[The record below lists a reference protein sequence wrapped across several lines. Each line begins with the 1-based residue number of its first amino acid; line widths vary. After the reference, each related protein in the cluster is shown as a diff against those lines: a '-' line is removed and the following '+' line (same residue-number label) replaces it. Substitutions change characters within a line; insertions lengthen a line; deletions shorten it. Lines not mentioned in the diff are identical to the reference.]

1 MGTPE
6 FALPSLELLLKGQR
20 QIAGV
25 VTQPDKPKGRGLKL
39 SASPVKKF
47 AEKHNLK
54 VLTPVDLKSDE
65 FFQELSR
72 LAPDL
77 IVVVAYRI
85 LPEKIFTLP
94 PFGTIN
100 LHASLLPKYRGAA
113 PINWAIINGEKV
125 TGVTTFFIQKKVD
138 TGEIILQSE
147 VEIYPDETFGELSM
161 RLSQIGAELL
171 LDTVNM
177 IESGEVRTHPQK
189 NSEVSS
195 APKITEEVC
204 KIDWSKSA
212 YEINN
217 LIRGLSPHPGAFT
230 YFRGKLLKIYKAEVD
245 QEGNPSDEVGK
256 IVQADQKKGLLVQTQ
271 KGVLRLRELQS
282 EGKKRLLAEE
292 FLRGAKIEIGER
304 LE

>member
-6 FALPSLELLLKGQR
+6 FALPSLELLLRGHH

-39 SASPVKKF
+39 SASPVKQF
-47 AEKHNLK
+47 AEKHKLK
-54 VLTPVDLKSDE
+54 VLTPADLKSDE

-100 LHASLLPKYRGAA
+100 LHASLLPKYRGPA

-125 TGVTTFFIQKKVD
+125 TGLTTFFIQKKVD

-147 VEIYPDETFGELSM
+147 VEIYPEETFGELYT
-161 RLSQIGAELL
+161 RLSQIGAGLL

-177 IESGEVRTHPQK
+177 IESGDLRTNPQ
-189 NSEVSS
+189 NDSGASS

-204 KIDWSKSA
+204 RINWSKSA

-230 YFRGKLLKIYKAEVD
+230 YFRGKLLKIFKAEVD
-245 QEGNPSDEVGK
+245 QEENSSDEIGK
-256 IVQADQKKGLLVQTQ
+256 IIQADQKKGILVQTQ
-271 KGVLRLRELQS
+271 KGVLRLKEIQL
-282 EGKKRLLAEE
+282 EGRKRLLAEE

-304 LE
+304 LG